1 MFKYT
6 DKVFPLK
13 VDGVNVLNQ
22 SVAGL
27 FKQYVG
33 FKVTLSLME
42 SETCARFELPLS
54 RDKATDFMTRGYLT
68 TVDTASKTITICGY
82 VEA

>member
-1 MFKYT
+1 MKHT
-6 DKVFPLK
+6 DKIDVLRI
-13 VDGVNVLNQ
+13 DGVNYVGH
-22 SVAGL
+22 STAGL
-27 FKQYVG
+27 FKQFRG

-54 RDKATDFMTRGYLT
+54 RDKATDFMTRGYIT
-68 TVDTASKTITICGY
+68 NVDTASKTITIIGM

>member
-6 DKVFPLK
+6 DKITRLCI
-13 VDGVNVLNQ
+13 DGVNTSGV
-22 SVAGL
+22 STAGL
-27 FKQYVG
+27 FKQFVG

-42 SETCARFELPLS
+42 SETCARFEIPLS
-54 RDKATDFMTRGYLT
+54 RDKAVDFMFRGYFV
-68 TVDTASKTITICGY
+68 TVHTPSKTIAVCGY